1 MAAFDFP
8 NSPSVNDQ
16 YTANGVTFKW
26 NGTIW
31 QRISASSGAQ
41 GTTGSAGPTGAQ
53 GAAAGLTISTSAPGS
68 PSAGDMWW
76 DSDAGLF
83 LTYYNDGNSSQWVE
97 LNQGPKGAQGATG
110 PTGAQGATGPTGAQG
125 AAGAQGATGAAGS
138 NATISNNADNRVITG
153 GSGTNLVG
161 ESNVLIDS
169 SSRVIIGA
177 TSVSPAT
184 SYTDNL
190 VVSEASANAG
200 IQIVG
205 NNSNSNY
212 ATFGL
217 GDAGGNL
224 RSYLE
229 AQLGANGN
237 FTIGTSG
244 TGNIRFLNSGGE
256 RLRID
261 GNGNIAHNSSGSGIS
276 YFKGSSEFVFGSNTS
291 SPPAG
296 GNEANVQVHTSKTRA
311 SFSINA
317 YYNNAG
323 GPFMQFL
330 SSRSGTVGTLGT
342 KCNSNDYLGEIRF
355 SGDNGTN
362 YNSVAHGATIWAR
375 AKSTPADGDTVIH
388 GEINFS
394 TGTTD
399 GTDGVKDRLTI
410 QDNGR
415 LKFHED
421 DIQRNSTVDNFSG
434 DGAYMQHYVARTGS
448 QYRRNLDIASVGDGS
463 WGSSIRF
470 STNPDSN
477 ATTSEAMR
485 INHLRQVKIGGTYSD
500 TTHQLLVDNGSCD
513 FKGRVYVRESLSFYS
528 TPFGAN
534 VTYDTGISVN
544 ASGYGGSIL
553 ALCSRN
559 YGSGT
564 NTQAALYFIKFH
576 YDGNNTPGIYYITG
590 TNNFATFGQSGSNT
604 LTVSMGA
611 SNNMF
616 SVIESSVG

>member
-1 MAAFDFP
+1 M
-8 NSPSVNDQ
+8 
-16 YTANGVTFKW
+16 T
-26 NGTIW
+26 
-31 QRISASSGAQ
+31 
-41 GTTGSAGPTGAQ
+41 
-53 GAAAGLTISTSAPGS
+53 
-68 PSAGDMWW
+68 
-76 DSDAGLF
+76 
-83 LTYYNDGNSSQWVE
+83 
-97 LNQGPKGAQGATG
+97 
-110 PTGAQGATGPTGAQG
+110 
-125 AAGAQGATGAAGS
+125 
-138 NATISNNADNRVITG
+138 
-153 GSGTNLVG
+153 
-161 ESNVLIDS
+161 
-169 SSRVIIGA
+169 
-177 TSVSPAT
+177 
-184 SYTDNL
+184 
-190 VVSEASANAG
+190 
-200 IQIVG
+200 
-205 NNSNSNY
+205 
-212 ATFGL
+212 
-217 GDAGGNL
+217 
-224 RSYLE
+224 
-229 AQLGANGN
+229 
-237 FTIGTSG
+237 
-244 TGNIRFLNSGGE
+244 
-256 RLRID
+256 
-261 GNGNIAHNSSGSGIS
+261 
-276 YFKGSSEFVFGSNTS
+276 
-291 SPPAG
+291 
-296 GNEANVQVHTSKTRA
+296 
-311 SFSINA
+311 
-317 YYNNAG
+317 
-323 GPFMQFL
+323 FL

-342 KCNSNDYLGEIRF
+342 KCVANDYLGDMRF
-355 SGDNGTN
+355 AGDNGTN
-362 YNSVAHGATIWAR
+362 YNSLAHGATIWAR
-375 AKSTPADGDTVIH
+375 AKSTPADGETVIH